1 MKTSVQIHILWLVLI
16 VKKIEL
22 GLEDNLRDFR
32 VTNTAFLIKD
42 RWKLEGLGGDFPG
55 KCGRE

>member
-1 MKTSVQIHILWLVLI
+1 MKTGVQIHILWLVLI

-22 GLEDNLRDFR
+22 SLEDNLCDFT

-42 RWKLEGLGGDFPG
+42 RWKLEGLGRDFPG
-55 KCGRE
+55 K